1 MARLSGILLHPT
13 SLPSRYG
20 VGDLGAEAIAF
31 CDWLQA
37 GAQRVWQMLPLGP
50 VGAGNSPYMS
60 FSAIAGEPL
69 LISPDRLVEA
79 GWLPAATLEQVPHFN
94 PHQVDFAAVRAY
106 KDRLLIQAWA
116 GFQVHATEEQQA
128 AFDRFCTEQAGWLE
142 DFALFMSLKAEFGN
156 IVWNRWDVGFAQR
169 DPVVLA
175 AARKTLAEPI
185 ALHRF
190 SQFVFFE
197 QWQAL
202 KEAANDRGVA
212 LVGDVPIYVS
222 FDSADVWANRELFA
236 LDPDTLDPDQMAGV
250 PPDYFSATG
259 QLWGNPVYNWAA
271 NAQEN
276 YRWWINR
283 FRHLLTL
290 VDWVRIDHFRGFES
304 FWAVP
309 QGEETAMNGEWLPGP
324 GAELF
329 EAVQAA
335 LGKLPVIAEDLGIIT
350 PEVEALRD
358 RFQFPGMKI
367 LQFAFDSGSG
377 NPYLPHNYR
386 TANCVVY
393 SGTHDNNTTVGW
405 FNERS
410 PEDQQRVFRYAGYA
424 GPDGIQ
430 WDLTRM
436 AMASVADWAIVPLQ
450 DCLGYGSDSR
460 MNTPGQAD
468 GNWGWRCPEG
478 GFAPWMADRLRDYVD
493 LYGRWGD

>member
-20 VGDLGAEAIAF
+20 VGDLGDQAIAF

-79 GWLPAATLEQVPHFN
+79 GWLPAAALEQGPDFN
-94 PHQVDFAAVRAY
+94 PHRVDFAAVRAY
-106 KDRLLIQAWA
+106 KDRLFVQAWA
-116 GFQVHATEEQQA
+116 GFQVHATAEQRT
-128 AFDRFCTEQAGWLE
+128 AFEQFCTEQADWLE
-142 DFALFMSLKAEFGN
+142 DFALFMTLKAEFGQ

-169 DPVVLA
+169 DPAVLA
-175 AARKTLAEPI
+175 AARQTLAEPI
-185 ALHRF
+185 ALQRF
-190 SQFVFFE
+190 LQFVFFE
-197 QWQAL
+197 QWQQL
-202 KEAANDRGVA
+202 KTAANERGVQ

-236 LDPDTLDPDQMAGV
+236 LDPDTLDPAQMAGV

-259 QLWGNPVYNWAA
+259 QLWGNPVYDWET
-271 NAQEN
+271 NAQTG
-276 YRWWINR
+276 YRWWIKR
-283 FRHLLTL
+283 FRHLFTM

-309 QGEETAMNGEWLPGP
+309 QGEETAINGDWVPGP
-324 GAELF
+324 GAAFF
-329 EAVQAA
+329 EAVQGA

-386 TANCVVY
+386 SPNYVVY
-393 SGTHDNNTTVGW
+393 TGTHDNDTTVGW
-405 FNERS
+405 FNGRS
-410 PEDQQRVFRYAGYA
+410 PEEQQRVIRYAGYA

-450 DCLGYGSDSR
+450 DCLGFGSDCR
-460 MNTPGQAD
+460 MNVPGQAD
-468 GNWGWRCPEG
+468 GNWEWRCLEG
-478 GFAPWMADRLRDYVD
+478 SFAPWMADRLRELVD
-493 LYGRWGD
+493 LYGRWG